1 MGIYQ
6 FVTSRSFQ
14 GVQKKSETL
23 QPFVFDIKKRQ
34 LVTDD
39 TIINSLFGIS
49 QVNGKE
55 YNPSE
60 SLYSPE
66 IVNDM
71 KLSFVEASTLERNTR
86 KEELKRQAESER
98 IHNEAQTREFYNI
111 RIENVRKRIKNRE
124 DIIELLP
131 LDNPERQSIERLV
144 KMDKGLLEIHQREL
158 QEKLDI
164 INADANIS
172 VDCEPLSVALIKTV

>member
-1 MGIYQ
+1 
-6 FVTSRSFQ
+6 
-14 GVQKKSETL
+14 
-23 QPFVFDIKKRQ
+23 
-34 LVTDD
+34 
-39 TIINSLFGIS
+39 
-49 QVNGKE
+49 
-55 YNPSE
+55 
-60 SLYSPE
+60 
-66 IVNDM
+66 M

-98 IHNEAQTREFYNI
+98 IHNEAQTKEFYNI

-172 VDCEPLSVALIKTV
+172 VDCERLSVALIKTV